1 MVWLGKVVF
10 LIRIYCL
17 ACFQTPKGKWS
28 RMFVN
33 QFMKGCCM
41 KFGGIMRR
49 RCPASDSQLECR
61 GNSRHLLPAREFL
74 YSEHSLFAILTYWLS
89 SISVYYFWA
98 GFLGVVRVSS
108 CSDLTMCISNLEG
121 NLQTDVLV
129 HLLFWVAYVYI
140 IPVFPLHPLVF
151 LPRVRTCRQIWI
163 TLLLSIPAEEHSR
176 CSFMSI
182 CSSCAAR
189 LSYPPLPPLS
199 PSSDSLPCLCPLWFP
214 LFIPGPCPQ
223 LCPGKAVCFACQCKW
238 RERLLLMWIIPL
250 V

>member
-1 MVWLGKVVF
+1 
-10 LIRIYCL
+10 
-17 ACFQTPKGKWS
+17 
-28 RMFVN
+28 
-33 QFMKGCCM
+33 MKGCCIE
-41 KFGGIMRR
+41 FGGIMRR
-49 RCPASDSQLECR
+49 RSCLWQSAWVQ
-61 GNSRHLLPAREFL
+61 GEFQAFAPSKRVPLFWALCLL
-74 YSEHSLFAILTYWLS
+74 YSLTGWVL
-89 SISVYYFWA
+89 SVYYFWA

-129 HLLFWVAYVYI
+129 HLLFWVAYVYM

-199 PSSDSLPCLCPLWFP
+199 PSTNSLPCLCPLWFP

-250 V
+250 F